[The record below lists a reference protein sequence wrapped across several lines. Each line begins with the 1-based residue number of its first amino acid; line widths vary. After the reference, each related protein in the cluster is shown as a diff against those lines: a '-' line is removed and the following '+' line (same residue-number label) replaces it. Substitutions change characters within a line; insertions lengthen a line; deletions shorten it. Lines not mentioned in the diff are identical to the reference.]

1 VEINKKTLEILRDNA
16 KIFAKQK
23 GYKFEEVFDNL
34 KKLYKETSILKRKK
48 MGFTKKIYYG
58 KIK

>member
-1 VEINKKTLEILRDNA
+1 MAINKKTLEILRDNA
-16 KIFAKQK
+16 KIFAEQK

>member
-1 VEINKKTLEILRDNA
+1 MNQKTIKILRENA
-16 KIFAKQK
+16 KVFAKQK
-23 GYKFEEVFDNL
+23 GYKFEEVFNNL
-34 KKLYKETSILKRKK
+34 KKIYKETPIMERKK

>member
-1 VEINKKTLEILRDNA
+1 MEINKKTLEILRDNA

-34 KKLYKETSILKRKK
+34 KKFYKETSIFKRKK
-48 MGFTKKIYYG
+48 MGFTKKIYG